1 MNTTATRKP
10 AHRPK
15 ILAQRKGQV
24 DANKVVPLKSAGK
37 VAKKETLKAP
47 AEPQV
52 FASVFDAIADTAEEA
67 ANMKARAEL
76 ARQIISAL
84 RKRGWTQ
91 EEAAEHCRVTQPR
104 ISDLVNGRL
113 SRFSL
118 DALVNIAS
126 VLGEVSVQ
134 LEPA

>member
-10 AHRPK
+10 APRPK
-15 ILAQRKGQV
+15 SLAQRKGQI
-24 DANKVVPLKSAGK
+24 DASKVVLLKRAGK
-37 VAKKETLKAP
+37 VAKETLKAP

-84 RKRGWTQ
+84 RERGWTQ

-134 LEPA
+134 LELA